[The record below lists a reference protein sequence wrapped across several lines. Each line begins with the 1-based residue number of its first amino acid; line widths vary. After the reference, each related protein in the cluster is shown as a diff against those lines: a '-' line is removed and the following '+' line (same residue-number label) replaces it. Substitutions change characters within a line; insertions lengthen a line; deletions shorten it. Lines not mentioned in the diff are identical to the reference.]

1 MTAPTGSDLRFEKRR
16 NTAVVRL
23 TTGETVRGNFFT
35 SAARALQAGPE
46 RIGDLLNA
54 ESGFFP
60 FERCGEDDLRTVMYN
75 RDYIVTVTVSADEPR
90 QDPGYAV
97 ATCRAVSMLLSTGER
112 VAGTIRV
119 YQPAGYSR
127 LSDWSKSRDQF
138 HYLETDAST
147 LLINSAHIV
156 EVSEIPEA

>member
-1 MTAPTGSDLRFEKRR
+1 MIASTGSDLRFEKRR

-35 SAARALQAGPE
+35 SAARALHAGPE

-75 RDYIVTVTVSADEPR
+75 RAYVVTVTVSADEPC

-97 ATCRAVSMLLSTGER
+97 ATRRAVSMLLSTGER

-127 LSDWSKSRDQF
+127 LSDWSKSHDQF

-147 LLINSAHIV
+147 LLVNSAHIV
-156 EVSEIPEA
+156 EMSEIPES